1 MIAHALATY
10 KNRRYGGNVD
20 VEKVLLYALYHE
32 AAEVITGDLA
42 SPIKYF
48 NPGIRDAYK
57 EIERMASEKLLDY
70 LPADFQE
77 DFREL
82 LFPRRGELRMAHR
95 QGGRPHQRLRQVPG
109 GIRLWQPRVPH
120 RAGEHPRLRLAD
132 EHARGRGFH
141 AGIRAELH
149 AAARRFELKGGDT
162 HVPQAE
168 GARLRSQHGT
178 VSPQADRLHLG
189 QCLRGG
195 PRKGRHGH
203 QAQRRA
209 LRGTE
214 AGDDGHPV
222 SGDGRSALRGLPSL
236 HGRAHPSGHLPRL

>member
-1 MIAHALATY
+1 MRPFLGGRYLQHHFYAYMARMKLIKRWGLRHNTREENDQEHSLQVAMIAHALATY

-82 LFPRRGELRMAHR
+82 LFP
-95 QGGRPHQRLRQVPG
+95 
-109 GIRLWQPRVPH
+109 
-120 RAGEHPRLRLAD
+120 D
-132 EHARGRGFH
+132 EESYEWRIVKA
-141 AGIRAELH
+141 
-149 AAARRFELKGGDT
+149 
-162 HVPQAE
+162 
-168 GARLRSQHGT
+168 
-178 VSPQADRLHLG
+178 ADRISAYVK
-189 QCLRGG
+189 CLEEYGFGNREFLT
-195 PRKGRHGH
+195 
-203 QAQRRA
+203 AQENVRA
-209 LRGTE
+209 SVSQMNMPE
-214 AGDDGHPV
+214 AEDFMREFAPSFMLPLD
-222 SGDGRSALRGLPSL
+222 ALN
-236 HGRAHPSGHLPRL
+236 

>member
-1 MIAHALATY
+1 MQHHFYAYMARMKLIKRWGLRHNTREENDQEHSLQVAMIAHALATY

-82 LFPRRGELRMAHR
+82 LFP
-95 QGGRPHQRLRQVPG
+95 
-109 GIRLWQPRVPH
+109 
-120 RAGEHPRLRLAD
+120 D
-132 EHARGRGFH
+132 EESYEWRIVKA
-141 AGIRAELH
+141 
-149 AAARRFELKGGDT
+149 
-162 HVPQAE
+162 
-168 GARLRSQHGT
+168 
-178 VSPQADRLHLG
+178 ADRISAYVK
-189 QCLRGG
+189 CLEEYGYGNREFLT
-195 PRKGRHGH
+195 
-203 QAQRRA
+203 AQENVRA
-209 LRGTE
+209 SVSQMNMPE
-214 AGDDGHPV
+214 AEDFMREFAPSFMLPLD
-222 SGDGRSALRGLPSL
+222 ALN
-236 HGRAHPSGHLPRL
+236 

>member
-1 MIAHALATY
+1 MQHHFYAYMARMKLIKRWGLRHNTREENDQEHSLQVAMIAHALAIY

-82 LFPRRGELRMAHR
+82 LFPDEESYEWRIVKA
-95 QGGRPHQRLRQVPG
+95 
-109 GIRLWQPRVPH
+109 
-120 RAGEHPRLRLAD
+120 AD
-132 EHARGRGFH
+132 RISAYVKCLEEYGFGNREFLT
-141 AGIRAELH
+141 AQENIRASISRMNMPE
-149 AAARRFELKGGDT
+149 
-162 HVPQAE
+162 AE
-168 GARLRSQHGT
+168 DFMREFAPSFML
-178 VSPQADRLHLG
+178 PLD
-189 QCLRGG
+189 
-195 PRKGRHGH
+195 
-203 QAQRRA
+203 A
-209 LRGTE
+209 LN
-214 AGDDGHPV
+214 
-222 SGDGRSALRGLPSL
+222 
-236 HGRAHPSGHLPRL
+236 

>member
-1 MIAHALATY
+1 MQHHFYAYMARMKLIKRWGLRHNTREENDQEHSLQVAMIAHALATY

-82 LFPRRGELRMAHR
+82 LFPDEESYEWRIVKA
-95 QGGRPHQRLRQVPG
+95 
-109 GIRLWQPRVPH
+109 
-120 RAGEHPRLRLAD
+120 AD
-132 EHARGRGFH
+132 RISAYVKCLEEYGFGNREFLT
-141 AGIRAELH
+141 AQENIRASISQMNMPE
-149 AAARRFELKGGDT
+149 
-162 HVPQAE
+162 AE
-168 GARLRSQHGT
+168 DFMREFAPSFML
-178 VSPQADRLHLG
+178 PLD
-189 QCLRGG
+189 
-195 PRKGRHGH
+195 
-203 QAQRRA
+203 A
-209 LRGTE
+209 LN
-214 AGDDGHPV
+214 
-222 SGDGRSALRGLPSL
+222 
-236 HGRAHPSGHLPRL
+236 